1 MRESLSPIR
10 SALALPALALFA
22 GTLPLAFGQQVLA
35 QQTAPPPAGLSQET
49 MSSRPTSTLVP
60 PVRPFRLPPRTG
72 IETQMEISL
81 DQTLAM
87 ALANNKDIESSR
99 IDRLESDYTLTAAQG
114 VYDPQLNVT
123 SYWEQQIT
131 PVASSL
137 GGSATGSLLNKTWQ
151 ADPGITENLPWYGG
165 AFKADLSSADAY
177 SNNTFLSLNPQ
188 YETSLNF
195 SYTQPLWRNLLYD
208 GNRHQ
213 IDVAKKNRA
222 LTDEQFRQRVM
233 AIVLQT
239 EQAYWELSYAYNNL
253 QVQLDAVRI
262 GIQQDESNR
271 RQEEQGLLAPID
283 VVAAQTQL
291 ATFEVGAYA
300 AQSVLTSAEN
310 ALKELVLPDRADPQ
324 WSTAMLPITP
334 ANVTPPLTPLSDA
347 IAEAMANRP
356 EIAEVKIN
364 GEINEKDVRYYRD
377 QTKPQVNLTALY
389 SRAGLAGV
397 LLPAGPNPFTA
408 GFGPLTDRLN
418 ELSAL
423 AGLPALG
430 GVSFGS
436 SGVNPLLIG
445 NYGQSLSTIWGG
457 NFPTTEVQLSISLP
471 IRNRT
476 ADANLG
482 KSMAETR
489 RIRNQMQ
496 QTAQNIQSDVR
507 TGMEN
512 LQMAQ
517 LRLQAAAVASESA
530 QEQYQSEQRQFRA
543 GTSTLFL
550 VQQRQANMIT
560 ARSQERRSQA
570 DLSEAIAQFHLATG
584 TILAERNIALK

>member
-1 MRESLSPIR
+1 VIQRTTFALLMGFSI
-10 SALALPALALFA
+10 ALAQNPTTF
-22 GTLPLAFGQQVLA
+22 TQN
-35 QQTAPPPAGLSQET
+35 QTMA
-49 MSSRPTSTLVP
+49 SRPNATLVP

-72 IETQMEISL
+72 IETQMEVSL

-99 IDRLESDYTLTAAQG
+99 IDRLESEYTLTAAQG
-114 VYDPQLNVT
+114 AYDPQLNVT

-131 PVASSL
+131 PIASAL
-137 GGSATGSLLNKTWQ
+137 GGSSTGSLLSKTWL
-151 ADPGITENLPWYGG
+151 ADPGVTQQLPWYGG
-165 AFKADLSSADAY
+165 TFKADLSSADVN

-195 SYTQPLWRNLLYD
+195 SYTQPLWRNLFYD
-208 GNRHQ
+208 SNRHQ
-213 IDVAKKNRA
+213 IDVAKKNRS
-222 LTDEQFRQRVM
+222 LTDQQFRQRVM
-233 AIVLQT
+233 TIVLQA

-291 ATFEVGAYA
+291 ANFEVGAYA
-300 AQSVLTSAEN
+300 AQSALTAAEN
-310 ALKELVLPDRADPQ
+310 ALKELVLPDGSAAA
-324 WSTAMLPITP
+324 WSSAMIPVTP
-334 ANVTPPLTPLSDA
+334 ADVKAPLTPLSDA

-364 GEINEKDVRYYRD
+364 GEINQKDVRYYRD

-389 SRAGLAGV
+389 TRAGLAGV
-397 LLPAGPNPFTA
+397 VLPPGPNPFTSA
-408 GFGPLTDRLN
+408 FGPLTTQLN

-423 AGLPALG
+423 AGLPALS

-436 SGVNPLLIG
+436 SVIPPVLVG
-445 NYGQSLSTIWGG
+445 NYGHSLAGIWAGD
-457 NFPTTEVQLSISLP
+457 FPTTEVQLNISMP

-482 KSMAETR
+482 KSLAETH
-489 RIRNQMQ
+489 RIHNQMQ
-496 QTAQNIQSDVR
+496 QTEQNIQSDVR
-507 TGMEN
+507 SAMEN
-512 LQMAQ
+512 VQMAQ
-517 LRLQAAAVASESA
+517 LRLQAAQVASESA
-530 QEQYQSEQRQFRA
+530 EEQYQSEQRQFRA

-550 VQQRQANMIT
+550 VQQRQATMIT
-560 ARSQERRSQA
+560 ARSQERRSEA
-570 DLSEAIAQFHLATG
+570 DLAEAIAQFQLATG
-584 TILAERNIALK
+584 TILAERNINVK

>member
-1 MRESLSPIR
+1 MIPRATFALLIGCSL
-10 SALALPALALFA
+10 
-22 GTLPLAFGQQVLA
+22 GLA
-35 QQTAPPPAGLSQET
+35 QNQTL
-49 MSSRPTSTLVP
+49 SSRPNGTLVP
-60 PVRPFRLPPRTG
+60 PVRPFQLPPRTG
-72 IETQMEISL
+72 IETQMEVSL

-99 IDRLESDYTLTAAQG
+99 IDRLESDYMLTAAQG
-114 VYDPQLNVT
+114 AYDPTLNVT

-131 PVASSL
+131 PIASSL
-137 GGSATGSLLNKTWQ
+137 GGSSTGSLLNKTWQ
-151 ADPGITENLPWYGG
+151 ADPGVTQPLPWLGG
-165 AFKADLSSADAY
+165 TFKTDLSSADAF
-177 SNNTFLSLNPQ
+177 SNNTFLSINPQ

-213 IDVAKKNRA
+213 IDVAKKNRS
-222 LTDEQFRQRVM
+222 LTDQQFRQRVM
-233 AIVLQT
+233 TVVLQAD
-239 EQAYWELSYAYNNL
+239 QAYWELSYAYNNL

-300 AQSVLTSAEN
+300 AQSALTAAEN
-310 ALKELVLPDRADPQ
+310 ALKELVLPDRSDAM
-324 WSTAMLPITP
+324 WSSAMIPITP
-334 ANVTPPLTPLSDA
+334 ADVKTPLTPLTDA
-347 IAEAMANRP
+347 IAEAIANRP
-356 EIAEVKIN
+356 EIAQVKIN

-389 SRAGLAGV
+389 TRAGLAGV
-397 LLPAGPNPFTA
+397 VLPPGPNPFTSA
-408 GFGPLTDRLN
+408 FGPLTTQLN
-418 ELSAL
+418 ELSIL
-423 AGLPALG
+423 AGLPALS

-436 SGVNPLLIG
+436 STIPPVLVG
-445 NYGQSLSTIWGG
+445 NYGHSLAGIWAGD
-457 NFPTTEVQLSISLP
+457 FPTTEVQLNISLP

-482 KSMAETR
+482 KSLAETR
-489 RIRNQMQ
+489 RIHNQMQ
-496 QTAQNIQSDVR
+496 QTEQNIQSDVR
-507 TGMEN
+507 SAMEN
-512 LQMAQ
+512 VQMAQ
-517 LRLQAAAVASESA
+517 LRLQAAQVARESA
-530 QEQYQSEQRQFRA
+530 EEQYQSEQRQFRA

-550 VQQRQANMIT
+550 VQQRQSTMIT

-570 DLSEAIAQFHLATG
+570 DLSEAIAQFQLATG
-584 TILAERNIALK
+584 TILAEQNITLK

>member
-1 MRESLSPIR
+1 MSR
-10 SALALPALALFA
+10 SIFTPRAAALALLACTIPAM
-22 GTLPLAFGQQVLA
+22 LA
-35 QQTAPPPAGLSQET
+35 QES
-49 MSSRPTSTLVP
+49 STLVP

-72 IETQMEISL
+72 VETQMEITL
-81 DQTLAM
+81 DQVLRM

-99 IDRLESDYTLTAAQG
+99 IDQLESVYNLTAAQG
-114 VYDPQLNVT
+114 VFDPQLNVN

-131 PVASSL
+131 PIASAL
-137 GGSATGSLLNKTWQ
+137 GGSSTGSLLSKTWLS
-151 ADPGITENLPWYGG
+151 DPGITQPLPWFGG
-165 AFKADLSSADAY
+165 TVKTDLSSEDFF

-208 GNRHQ
+208 SNRHQ
-213 IDVAKKNRA
+213 IDVAKKNRS
-222 LTDEQFRQRVM
+222 LTDEQFRARVM
-233 AIVLQT
+233 TVVQQA
-239 EQAYWELSYAYNNL
+239 EQGYWELSYAYNNL

-291 ATFEVGAYA
+291 ANFEVGAYA
-300 AQSVLTSAEN
+300 AQSALTTAEN
-310 ALKELVLPDRADPQ
+310 SLKELILPERSDPL
-324 WSTAMLPITP
+324 WSVALIPVTP
-334 ANVTPPLTPLSDA
+334 AELKAPLLPLADA

-389 SRAGLAGV
+389 TRAGLAGTV
-397 LLPAGPNPFTA
+397 LPPGPNPFTA
-408 GFGPLTDRLN
+408 AFGPLTTQLN

-423 AGLPALG
+423 AGLPPLT

-436 SGVNPLLIG
+436 SAISPVLVG
-445 NYGQSLSTIWGG
+445 NYGHSLAGIWAGD
-457 NFPTTEVQLSISLP
+457 FPTTEIQLTISLP

-482 KSMAETR
+482 KSLAETH

-496 QTAQNIQSDVR
+496 QTQQNIQSDVR

-512 LQMAQ
+512 IQMAQ
-517 LRLQAAAVASESA
+517 LRLQAAQVARESA
-530 QEQYQSEQRQFRA
+530 EEQYQSEQRQFQA

-550 VQQRQANMIT
+550 VQQRQATMIT
-560 ARSQERRSQA
+560 ARSQERRSEA
-570 DLSEAIAQFHLATG
+570 DMSEAIAQFQLATG
-584 TILAERNIALK
+584 TILTERNISLKE

>member
-1 MRESLSPIR
+1 MRIIISLACSLS
-10 SALALPALALFA
+10 LA
-22 GTLPLAFGQQVLA
+22 LA
-35 QQTAPPPAGLSQET
+35 QQAPAPSPPLPPAT
-49 MSSRPTSTLVP
+49 MSSPRPSTLVP
-60 PVRPFRLPPRTG
+60 PVRPFLLPPRTG
-72 IETQMEISL
+72 VATQMEISL

-99 IDRLESDYTLTAAQG
+99 IDRLESDYTLTAALG
-114 VYDPQLNVT
+114 AFDPQLSVT

-151 ADPGITENLPWYGG
+151 ADPGITQPLPWYGG
-165 AFKADLSSADAY
+165 TFKADLSSADAS

-188 YETSLNF
+188 YETALNF

-208 GNRHQ
+208 SNRHQ
-213 IDVAKKNRA
+213 IDVAKKNRT

-233 AIVLQT
+233 TVVQQA
-239 EQAYWELSYAYNNL
+239 EQAYWELAYAYNNL

-291 ATFEVGAYA
+291 ANFEVGAYA
-300 AQSVLTSAEN
+300 AQSALTAAEN
-310 ALKELVLPDRADPQ
+310 TLKELVLPDRSDAT
-324 WSTAMLPITP
+324 WSSALIPTTPEDVNAPITP
-334 ANVTPPLTPLSDA
+334 LPDA

-356 EIAEVKIN
+356 EVAEVKIN
-364 GEINEKDVRYYRD
+364 GEINEKDIRYYRE

-397 LLPAGPNPFTA
+397 VLPPGPNPFTLA
-408 GFGPLTDRLN
+408 FGPLTN
-418 ELSAL
+418 QINQLSTL
-423 AGLPALG
+423 AGIPGLPAI
-430 GVSFGS
+430 SFGS
-436 SGVNPLLIG
+436 GAVPSVLVG
-445 NYGQSLSTIWGG
+445 NYGHSLATIWDGD
-457 NFPTTEVQLSISLP
+457 FPTTEIQLSIALP

-476 ADANLG
+476 ANANLG
-482 KSMAETR
+482 KSLAETR
-489 RIRNQMQ
+489 RIKNQMQ
-496 QTAQNIQSDVR
+496 QTEQNIQSDVR
-507 TGMEN
+507 TAMET

-517 LRLQAAAVASESA
+517 LRLQAAQVARESA
-530 QEQYQSEQRQFRA
+530 EEQYQSEQRQFRA

-550 VQQRQANMIT
+550 VQQRQATMIT
-560 ARSQERRSQA
+560 ARSQERRSQS
-570 DLSEAIAQFHLATG
+570 DLSEAIALLQLATG
-584 TILAERNIALK
+584 TILAERHIVLK

>member
-1 MRESLSPIR
+1 MR
-10 SALALPALALFA
+10 ATVFLACTF
-22 GTLPLAFGQQVLA
+22 PLALA
-35 QQTAPPPAGLSQET
+35 QQTPAPPQALPPAT
-49 MSSRPTSTLVP
+49 MSSPRPSTLVP
-60 PVRPFRLPPRTG
+60 PVRPFHLPPRTG

-87 ALANNKDIESSR
+87 ALANNKDIEASR
-99 IDRLESDYTLTAAQG
+99 IDQLESEYTLTAAQG
-114 VYDPQLNVT
+114 AFDPQLSVT

-131 PVASSL
+131 PIASAL
-137 GGSATGSLLNKTWQ
+137 GGSSTGSLLNKTWQ
-151 ADPGITENLPWYGG
+151 ADPAVTQPLPWYGG
-165 AFKADLSSADAY
+165 AFRTDLSSTDAY

-188 YETSLNF
+188 YQTSLNF

-208 GNRHQ
+208 SNRHQ
-213 IDVAKKNRA
+213 IDVAKKNIS

-233 AIVLQT
+233 TIVQQT

-291 ATFEVGAYA
+291 ANFEVGAYA
-300 AQSVLTSAEN
+300 AQSALTSAEN
-310 ALKELVLPDRADPQ
+310 LLKDLVLPDRTDPQ
-324 WSTAMLPITP
+324 WSSALIP
-334 ANVTPPLTPLSDA
+334 VTPEDVNAPLTPLSDA

-356 EIAEVKIN
+356 EIAQVKIN
-364 GEINEKDVRYYRD
+364 GEINEKDVRYYRG

-389 SRAGLAGV
+389 TRAGLAGV
-397 LLPAGPNPFTA
+397 ELPPGPNPFTA
-408 GFGPLTDRLN
+408 AFGPITNQLN

-423 AGLPALG
+423 AGLPPLS

-436 SGVNPLLIG
+436 SAIPPVLVG
-445 NYGQSLSTIWGG
+445 NYWHSLAGVWGG
-457 NFPTTEVQLSISLP
+457 NFPTTEVQLNISLP

-482 KSMAETR
+482 KSLAETR

-496 QTAQNIQSDVR
+496 QTEQNVQGEVR
-507 TGMEN
+507 TAMEN
-512 LQMAQ
+512 VQMAQ
-517 LRLQAAAVASESA
+517 LRLQAAQVARESA
-530 QEQYQSEQRQFRA
+530 EEQYQSEQRQFRA

-550 VQQRQANMIT
+550 VQQRQATMIT
-560 ARSQERRSQA
+560 ARSQEHRSQA
-570 DLSEAIAQFHLATG
+570 DLSETIAQFQLATG
-584 TILAERNIALK
+584 TILAERNIKLK

>member
-1 MRESLSPIR
+1 MRTCLFFSFTVG
-10 SALALPALALFA
+10 LA
-22 GTLPLAFGQQVLA
+22 VA
-35 QQTAPPPAGLSQET
+35 QQAPAPNQGLPQAT
-49 MSSRPTSTLVP
+49 ISSPRPNDATLVP
-60 PVRPFRLPPRTG
+60 PVRPFLLPPRTG
-72 IETQMEISL
+72 VETKTEISL
-81 DQTLAM
+81 DQTLAL
-87 ALANNKDIESSR
+87 ALANNKDLESSR
-99 IDRLESDYTLTAAQG
+99 IDQLESDYVLTAARG
-114 VYDPQLNVT
+114 AYDPQLNVT
-123 SYWEQQIT
+123 SYWEQQTT
-131 PVASSL
+131 PIASAL
-137 GGSATGSLLNKTWQ
+137 GGSSTGSLLNKTWL
-151 ADPGITENLPWYGG
+151 ADPGVTQQLPWYGG
-165 AFKADLSSADAY
+165 TFKTDLSSADAY

-213 IDVAKKNRA
+213 IDVAKKNRS
-222 LTDEQFRQRVM
+222 LTDQQFRQRVM
-233 AIVLQT
+233 AIVLQA
-239 EQAYWELSYAYNNL
+239 EQAYWELQYAYNNL

-271 RQEEQGLLAPID
+271 RQEVQGLLAPID

-291 ATFEVGAYA
+291 ANFEVGAYA
-300 AQSVLTSAEN
+300 AQSALTGAEN
-310 ALKELVLPDRADPQ
+310 ALKELVLPDRSDSM
-324 WSTAMLPITP
+324 WSSAMIPVTP
-334 ANVTPPLTPLSDA
+334 ANAKAPLTPLSDA

-389 SRAGLAGV
+389 TRAGLAGV
-397 LLPAGPNPFTA
+397 VLPPGPNPFTSA
-408 GFGPLTDRLN
+408 FGPLTTQLN

-423 AGLPALG
+423 AGLAPLS

-436 SGVNPLLIG
+436 SAVPSVLVG
-445 NYGQSLSTIWGG
+445 NYGKSLAGIWAGD
-457 NFPTTEVQLSISLP
+457 FPTTEVQLNISLP

-482 KSMAETR
+482 KSLAETR

-496 QTAQNIQSDVR
+496 QTEQNVQSDVR
-507 TGMEN
+507 TAMEN

-517 LRLQAAAVASESA
+517 LRLQAAQVARESA
-530 QEQYQSEQRQFRA
+530 EEQYQSEQRQFRA

-550 VQQRQANMIT
+550 VQQRQSTMIT

-570 DLSEAIAQFHLATG
+570 DLSEAIAQFQLATG
-584 TILAERNIALK
+584 TILAERNIKLK

>member
-1 MRESLSPIR
+1 MRTYLL
-10 SALALPALALFA
+10 LAL
-22 GTLPLAFGQQVLA
+22 TLPMVFA
-35 QQTAPPPAGLSQET
+35 QELPKATI
-49 MSSRPTSTLVP
+49 SSPRPNDSTLVP

-72 IETQMEISL
+72 IETQLEVSL

-99 IDRLESDYTLTAAQG
+99 IDQLESEYTLTAAQG
-114 VYDPQLNVT
+114 AYDTQLNVT

-137 GGSATGSLLNKTWQ
+137 GGSATGSLLNKTWL
-151 ADPGITENLPWYGG
+151 ADPGVTQPLPWYGG
-165 AFKADLSSADAY
+165 TFKTDLSSADAY

-208 GNRHQ
+208 SNRHQ
-213 IDVAKKNRA
+213 IDVAKKNRS

-233 AIVLQT
+233 GVVLQA

-291 ATFEVGAYA
+291 ANFEVGAYA
-300 AQSVLTSAEN
+300 AQSALTAAEN
-310 ALKELVLPDRADPQ
+310 AVKELVLPDRTDPK
-324 WSTAMLPITP
+324 WSAAMLPVTP
-334 ANVTPPLTPLSDA
+334 ADVQAPITPLSDA
-347 IAEAMANRP
+347 ISEAMANRP

-364 GEINEKDVRYYRD
+364 GEINQKDVRYYRD

-389 SRAGLAGV
+389 TRAGLAGV
-397 LLPAGPNPFTA
+397 VLPPGPNPFTA
-408 GFGPLTDRLN
+408 GFGPLTNQLN
-418 ELSAL
+418 ELSLL
-423 AGLPALG
+423 AGLPQLPAI
-430 GVSFGS
+430 SFGS
-436 SGVNPLLIG
+436 SGVPPVLVG
-445 NYGQSLSTIWGG
+445 NYGKSLSGIWAGD
-457 NFPTTEVQLSISLP
+457 FPTTEVQLNISLP

-482 KSMAETR
+482 KSLAETR

-496 QTAQNIQSDVR
+496 QTEQNIQSDVR
-507 TGMEN
+507 SAMEN
-512 LQMAQ
+512 VQMAQ
-517 LRLQAAAVASESA
+517 LRLQAAEVARESA
-530 QEQYQSEQRQFRA
+530 EEQYQSEQRQFRA

-550 VQQRQANMIT
+550 VQQRQATMIT

-570 DLSEAIAQFHLATG
+570 DLSEAIAQFQLATG
-584 TILAERNIALK
+584 TILAERHITLK

>member
-1 MRESLSPIR
+1 VILRTI
-10 SALALPALALFA
+10 LALFI
-22 GTLPLAFGQQVLA
+22 GFPLAMA
-35 QQTAPPPAGLSQET
+35 QNQTLS
-49 MSSRPTSTLVP
+49 SPRPSTLVP

-99 IDRLESDYTLTAAQG
+99 IDRQESDYVLTAAQG
-114 VYDPQLNVT
+114 AYDPTLNVT

-131 PVASSL
+131 PIASSL
-137 GGSATGSLLNKTWQ
+137 GGSSTGSVINKTWL
-151 ADPGITENLPWYGG
+151 ADPGITQPLPWYGG
-165 AFKADLSSADAY
+165 TFKTDLSSADAY
-177 SNNTFLSLNPQ
+177 SNNSFLSLNPQ

-208 GNRHQ
+208 SNRHQ
-213 IDVAKKNRA
+213 IDVAKKNRS
-222 LTDEQFRQRVM
+222 LTDQQFRQRVM
-233 AIVLQT
+233 AVVLQA

-300 AQSVLTSAEN
+300 AQSGLTAAEN
-310 ALKELVLPDRADPQ
+310 ALKELVLPDRSDAT
-324 WSTAMLPITP
+324 WSSAMIPTTP
-334 ANVTPPLTPLSDA
+334 EDVKAPLTPLADA
-347 IAEAMANRP
+347 IAEAVANRP

-364 GEINEKDVRYYRD
+364 GEINEKDVRYYRE

-389 SRAGLAGV
+389 TRAGLAGV
-397 LLPAGPNPFTA
+397 VLPPGPNPFTGA
-408 GFGPLTDRLN
+408 FGPLTTQLN

-423 AGLPALG
+423 AGLPALT

-436 SGVNPLLIG
+436 STIPPVLVG
-445 NYGQSLSTIWGG
+445 NYGHSLAGIWAGD
-457 NFPTTEVQLSISLP
+457 FPTTEVQLNISLP

-482 KSMAETR
+482 KSLAETR
-489 RIRNQMQ
+489 RIKNQMQ
-496 QTAQNIQSDVR
+496 QTEQNVQSDVR
-507 TGMEN
+507 TAMEN
-512 LQMAQ
+512 IQMAQ
-517 LRLQAAAVASESA
+517 LRLQAAQVARESA
-530 QEQYQSEQRQFRA
+530 EEQYQSEQRQFRA

-550 VQQRQANMIT
+550 VQQRQATMIT

-570 DLSEAIAQFHLATG
+570 DLSEAIAQFQLATG
-584 TILAERNIALK
+584 TILAERNITLK

>member
-1 MRESLSPIR
+1 MRAFVFLVCIFPLVAQQAPVPSQ
-10 SALALPALALFA
+10 ALP
-22 GTLPLAFGQQVLA
+22 
-35 QQTAPPPAGLSQET
+35 PAT
-49 MSSRPTSTLVP
+49 MSSPRPSTLVP
-60 PVRPFRLPPRTG
+60 PVRPFLLPPRTG

-99 IDRLESDYTLTAAQG
+99 IDRLESDYSLTAALG
-114 VYDPQLNVT
+114 AFDPQLNVT

-131 PVASSL
+131 PIASSL
-137 GGSATGSLLNKTWQ
+137 GGSSTGSLLNKTWQ
-151 ADPGITENLPWYGG
+151 ADPGITQPLPWYGG
-165 AFKADLSSADAY
+165 TFKTDLSSTDAF

-208 GNRHQ
+208 SNRHQ
-213 IDVAKKNRA
+213 IDVAKKNRS
-222 LTDEQFRQRVM
+222 LTDQQFRQRVM
-233 AIVLQT
+233 TVVLQA
-239 EQAYWELSYAYNNL
+239 EQAYWELAYAYNNL

-291 ATFEVGAYA
+291 ANFEVGAYA
-300 AQSVLTSAEN
+300 AQSALTSAEN
-310 ALKELVLPDRADPQ
+310 ALKELVLPDRNDTM
-324 WSTAMLPITP
+324 WSTALLPTTP
-334 ANVTPPLTPLSDA
+334 ENVKTPLTPLSDA

-356 EIAEVKIN
+356 EIAQVKIN
-364 GEINEKDVRYYRD
+364 GEINEKDVRYYRE

-389 SRAGLAGV
+389 TRAGLAGV
-397 LLPAGPNPFTA
+397 VLPPGPNPFTA
-408 GFGPLTDRLN
+408 AFGPLTTQLN

-423 AGLPALG
+423 AGLPALS

-436 SGVNPLLIG
+436 STVPPVLVG
-445 NYGQSLSTIWGG
+445 NYGHSLAGIWNGD
-457 NFPTTEVQLSISLP
+457 FPTTEVQLNISLP

-482 KSMAETR
+482 KSLAETK
-489 RIRNQMQ
+489 RIHNQMQ
-496 QTAQNIQSDVR
+496 QTEQNIQSDVR
-507 TGMEN
+507 TAMEN
-512 LQMAQ
+512 LQIAQ
-517 LRLQAAAVASESA
+517 LRLQAAAVARESA
-530 QEQYQSEQRQFRA
+530 EEQYQSEQRQFRA

-550 VQQRQANMIT
+550 VQQRQATMIT
-560 ARSQERRSQA
+560 ARSQERRSES
-570 DLSEAIAQFHLATG
+570 DLSEAIAQFQLATG
-584 TILAERNIALK
+584 TILAERNISLK